1 MLGGTIM
8 QIKFDISSKNIVIS
22 LIGRLDTI
30 TSPQLEEEINSFSL
44 ENIETVILDLKELE
58 YISSAGLRVVLMIHK
73 KMNKLGGQLKLINVN
88 DMILNIFDMTGMSE
102 FLNIQKE

>member
-1 MLGGTIM
+1 M
-8 QIKFDISSKNIVIS
+8 QIKSDISSKNIVIS

-73 KMNKLGGQLKLINVN
+73 KMNKLGWQLKLINVN